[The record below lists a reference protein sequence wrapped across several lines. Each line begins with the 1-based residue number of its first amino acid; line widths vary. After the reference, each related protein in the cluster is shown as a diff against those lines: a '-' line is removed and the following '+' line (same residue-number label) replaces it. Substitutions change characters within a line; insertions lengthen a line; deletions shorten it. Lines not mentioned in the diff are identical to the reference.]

1 MNTHTLAQGMVKLDV
16 SNLRYLSNE
25 EFRVLVAVEM
35 GMRNHSLVPTPLIE
49 KIACLRHGGVGKL
62 LGNLLKFKLLL
73 HDAKKYDGYHL
84 TYPGYDYLALKT
96 FMKRGTVY
104 GVGRQIGIG
113 KESDIYC
120 AVTPDQNQ
128 QIVIKFHRLGRVSFK
143 TIKHNRD
150 YLKGRSSTNWLY
162 CSRLSALKEYAF
174 MKALYETGDIPTPR
188 PLDHNRH
195 CVCMEWIDGSVLYQV
210 RELSNPA
217 KTMQECLDLVVKL
230 AEYGLIHGDFNEFNL
245 LVRHEDEKIIVID
258 FPQMVSTSHRNAEMY
273 FDRDIECLHAF
284 FEKRFGVTSDYWPNL
299 ADITKSKSID
309 VELAASGF
317 SKQQAEEFEKI
328 QDELANEEEES
339 SSVTEDEEI
348 SNEEPIIDNTQY
360 DINEESIIFT
370 NDEKTEERTQEIQQ
384 QEIMAEAKKLHM
396 EPDENLEE
404 KEEYDEQTVN
414 GYKKKKKKILIDHE
428 DIKNKVRRSL
438 QKKQTRQENI
448 MKAAKRNVQK
458 GKEKRK
464 IKNAMGDGW

>member
-1 MNTHTLAQGMVKLDV
+1 M
-16 SNLRYLSNE
+16 
-25 EFRVLVAVEM
+25 
-35 GMRNHSLVPTPLIE
+35 P
-49 KIACLRHGGVGKL
+49 
-62 LGNLLKFKLLL
+62 
-73 HDAKKYDGYHL
+73 
-84 TYPGYDYLALKT
+84 
-96 FMKRGTVY
+96 
-104 GVGRQIGIG
+104 
-113 KESDIYC
+113 
-120 AVTPDQNQ
+120 
-128 QIVIKFHRLGRVSFK
+128 
-143 TIKHNRD
+143 
-150 YLKGRSSTNWLY
+150 
-162 CSRLSALKEYAF
+162 
-174 MKALYETGDIPTPR
+174 
-188 PLDHNRH
+188 
-195 CVCMEWIDGSVLYQV
+195 
-210 RELSNPA
+210 
-217 KTMQECLDLVVKL
+217 
-230 AEYGLIHGDFNEFNL
+230 
-245 LVRHEDEKIIVID
+245 
-258 FPQMVSTSHRNAEMY
+258 
-273 FDRDIECLHAF
+273 F

>member
-1 MNTHTLAQGMVKLDV
+1 MLKCILTETL
-16 SNLRYLSNE
+16 
-25 EFRVLVAVEM
+25 
-35 GMRNHSLVPTPLIE
+35 
-49 KIACLRHGGVGKL
+49 
-62 LGNLLKFKLLL
+62 
-73 HDAKKYDGYHL
+73 
-84 TYPGYDYLALKT
+84 
-96 FMKRGTVY
+96 
-104 GVGRQIGIG
+104 
-113 KESDIYC
+113 
-120 AVTPDQNQ
+120 
-128 QIVIKFHRLGRVSFK
+128 
-143 TIKHNRD
+143 
-150 YLKGRSSTNWLY
+150 
-162 CSRLSALKEYAF
+162 
-174 MKALYETGDIPTPR
+174 
-188 PLDHNRH
+188 
-195 CVCMEWIDGSVLYQV
+195 
-210 RELSNPA
+210 
-217 KTMQECLDLVVKL
+217 
-230 AEYGLIHGDFNEFNL
+230 
-245 LVRHEDEKIIVID
+245 
-258 FPQMVSTSHRNAEMY
+258 NAYMP
-273 FDRDIECLHAF
+273 F